1 MPRIRGVSKEE
12 AAPFTRRLMEENEA
26 RFGHVFPGTAIVGH
40 APTIQEGTQALNAGI
55 TNAGRVAQQLRGLMN
70 VRVATSSGAPSE
82 RTVTLP

>member
-1 MPRIRGVSKEE
+1 MPRIRGVTKEA

-55 TNAGRVAQQLRGLMN
+55 TNAGHVSQQLRGLMN
-70 VRVATSSGAPSE
+70 VRVANLVGCPF
-82 RTVTLP
+82 